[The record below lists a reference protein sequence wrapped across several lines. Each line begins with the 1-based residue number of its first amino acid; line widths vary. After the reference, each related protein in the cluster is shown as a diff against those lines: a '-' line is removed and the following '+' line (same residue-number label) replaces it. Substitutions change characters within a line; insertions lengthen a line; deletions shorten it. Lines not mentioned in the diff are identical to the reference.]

1 MIKKLEIEFGY
12 GTSKRAKGIGIACK
26 PDLVLVYGDTN
37 STFAGAFA
45 ASINHIPV
53 GHVEAGLRSYDRRMP
68 EERNRILTDHLSNM
82 LFAPTNTA
90 ERNLKDEHVTGEIIN
105 SGDISVEVVKE
116 AWKFSN
122 RSSILKDLGL
132 RSKSFILF
140 TMHRAESTDSY
151 ANLKTIVR
159 VFQDLGKRKFN
170 WSALTKSKPVD
181 LNDDNN
187 ASHMDSDGMGV
198 VFPIHPRT
206 KKFLKSYGLY
216 EDLVKTT
223 NVTTIKPLGYIDF
236 LRLVK
241 ESYKVVTDSGGLQ
254 KEAYLFSVPCVTI
267 RKSTEWIETLSGGWN
282 ILSSFKRS
290 EILNNI
296 LDPHTPSD
304 GNTRKKNRT
313 IRLIFGTGNTSQ
325 IIRKRILSRYGRR

>member
-1 MIKKLEIEFGY
+1 
-12 GTSKRAKGIGIACK
+12 
-26 PDLVLVYGDTN
+26 
-37 STFAGAFA
+37 
-45 ASINHIPV
+45 
-53 GHVEAGLRSYDRRMP
+53 MP
-68 EERNRILTDHLSNM
+68 EERNRILTDHLSSM

-105 SGDISVEVVKE
+105 SGDISIEVVKE
-116 AWKFSN
+116 AWKFSK
-122 RSSILKDLGL
+122 RSSILKELGL

-151 ANLKTIVR
+151 TNLKTIVR

-170 WSALTKSKPVD
+170 WSALTKSEPVD
-181 LNDDNN
+181 LDDDNN
-187 ASHMDSDGMGV
+187 ASHMGSDGMGV

-206 KKFLKSYGLY
+206 EKFLKSYGLY
-216 EDLVKTT
+216 EDLVKTS

-296 LDPHTPSD
+296 LDPHAPSD
-304 GNTRKKNRT
+304 GNTRKKNKRN
-313 IRLIFGTGNTSQ
+313 RLIFGTGNTSQ
-325 IIRKRILSRYGRR
+325 IIRKRIMSRYGRR